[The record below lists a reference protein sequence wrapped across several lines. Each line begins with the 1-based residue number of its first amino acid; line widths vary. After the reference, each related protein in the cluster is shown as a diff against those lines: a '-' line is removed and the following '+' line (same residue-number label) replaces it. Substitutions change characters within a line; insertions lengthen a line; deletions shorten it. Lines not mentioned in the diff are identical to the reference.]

1 MLIPK
6 KFKLGGITWTVHELP
21 SIPNAM
27 GACNHQEASIVLL
40 KGLTQEIKEQTF
52 LHELN
57 HAIMFSMGI
66 PQPEHDEKF
75 VDGFATL
82 LHQYL
87 KQIK

>member
-6 KFKLGGITWTVHELP
+6 KFKLGGTTWTVKELDH
-21 SIPNAM
+21 IP
-27 GACNHQEASIVLL
+27 GALGAANSQEAMIILL
-40 KGLTQEIKEQTF
+40 KSLPKEVKEQTF

-75 VDGFATL
+75 VDGFATF

-87 KQIK
+87 QQIK